1 MGSTLPMNS
10 YTNISSL
17 PFNSHTN
24 ISTNHM
30 NKSMARYCQATIEL
44 PPYSPPPPASIT
56 AINTV
61 GLPPV
66 QVSLHDEDTPTRT
79 STPKT
84 APSPSPAPSRAQ
96 LDTIPE
102 QE

>member
-1 MGSTLPMNS
+1 MNIHTMSTLPMNRH
-10 YTNISSL
+10 TNMSTL
-17 PFNSHTN
+17 PMKSHTN
-24 ISTNHM
+24 ISTNH
-30 NKSMARYCQATIEL
+30 MARYCQATIEL

-84 APSPSPAPSRAQ
+84 AAPIFPTTSSVYYCN
-96 LDTIPE
+96 
-102 QE
+102 